1 VGLFDFLKRKYETV
15 SPEKAKAA
23 QENGAMLIDVRES
36 HEYRSGH
43 APGAKHIS
51 VQVIE
56 RRLGEIPKERE
67 IIVICQSGMRSQKAA
82 EILSRNGYKVL
93 NVSGGMIGWQ
103 RAGQK
108 VVK

>member
-1 VGLFDFLKRKYETV
+1 MGLFDFFKKKYQTV
-15 SPEKAKAA
+15 SPAKAKEA
-23 QENGAMLIDVRES
+23 QDAGALLIDVRES

-56 RRLGEIPKERE
+56 RRLGEIPKERP
-67 IIVICQSGMRSQKAA
+67 ILVMCQSGMRSQRAA
-82 EILSRNGYKVL
+82 EILSRNGYQVM
-93 NVSGGMIGWQ
+93 NVSGGIVNWQ
-103 RAGQK
+103 RAGMK

>member
-1 VGLFDFLKRKYETV
+1 MGLFDFLKKKYETV
-15 SPEKAKAA
+15 SPAKAKEA
-23 QENGAMLIDVRES
+23 QDNGAMLIDVRES

-51 VQVIE
+51 VQVVE

-67 IIVICQSGMRSQKAA
+67 IIVVCQSGMRSQKAA
-82 EILSRNGYKVL
+82 DILSRNGYKVL

>member
-1 VGLFDFLKRKYETV
+1 MGLFDFLKKKYQTV
-15 SPEKAKAA
+15 SPAKAVEA
-23 QENGAMLIDVRES
+23 QANGAMLIDVRES

-67 IIVICQSGMRSQKAA
+67 IIVVCQSGMRSQRAA
-82 EILSRNGYKVL
+82 DILSRNGYKVL
-93 NVSGGMIGWQ
+93 NVSGGMVGWQ

>member
-1 VGLFDFLKRKYETV
+1 MGLFDFLKKKYETV
-15 SPEKAKAA
+15 SPAKAKEA
-23 QENGAMLIDVRES
+23 QDAGALLIDVRES

-56 RRLGEIPKERE
+56 RRLGEIPKERP
-67 IIVICQSGMRSQKAA
+67 ILVMCQSGMRSQRAA
-82 EILSRNGYKVL
+82 EILSRNGYQVM
-93 NVSGGMIGWQ
+93 NVSGGIVNWQ
-103 RAGQK
+103 RSGMK

>member
-1 VGLFDFLKRKYETV
+1 MGLFDFFKKKYRTV
-15 SPEKAKAA
+15 SPAKAKEA
-23 QENGAMLIDVRES
+23 QDAGALLIDVRES

-56 RRLGEIPKERE
+56 RRLGDIPKERP
-67 IIVICQSGMRSQKAA
+67 ILVMCQSGMRSQRAA
-82 EILSRNGYKVL
+82 EILSRNGYQVM
-93 NVSGGMIGWQ
+93 NVSGGIVNWQ
-103 RAGQK
+103 RAGMK

>member
-1 VGLFDFLKRKYETV
+1 MGLFDFLKKKYETV
-15 SPEKAKAA
+15 SPAKAKEA
-23 QENGAMLIDVRES
+23 QDHGAMLIDVRES

-67 IIVICQSGMRSQKAA
+67 IIVVCQSGMRSQRAA
-82 EILSRNGYKVL
+82 DILSRNGYKVL

>member
-1 VGLFDFLKRKYETV
+1 MGLFDFLKKKYQTV
-15 SPEKAKAA
+15 SPAKAVEA
-23 QENGAMLIDVRES
+23 QANGAMLIDVRES

-56 RRLGEIPKERE
+56 RRIGEIPKERE
-67 IIVICQSGMRSQKAA
+67 IIVVCQSGMRSQRAA
-82 EILSRNGYKVL
+82 DILSRNGYKVL
-93 NVSGGMIGWQ
+93 NVSGGMVGWQ

>member
-1 VGLFDFLKRKYETV
+1 MGLFDFFKKKYETV
-15 SPEKAKAA
+15 SPAKAKAA
-23 QENGAMLIDVRES
+23 QDEGAMLIDVRES

-56 RRLGEIPKERE
+56 RRLGEIPKERQ
-67 IIVICQSGMRSQKAA
+67 IIVVCQSGMRSQRAA
-82 EILSRNGYKVL
+82 DILSRNGYKVL

-103 RAGQK
+103 RAGMK

>member
-1 VGLFDFLKRKYETV
+1 MGLFDFLKKKYETV
-15 SPEKAKAA
+15 TPAKAKEA
-23 QENGAMLIDVRES
+23 QDAGAMLIDVRES
-36 HEYRSGH
+36 QEYRSGH

-51 VQVIE
+51 VQLIE

-67 IIVICQSGMRSQKAA
+67 IIVVCQSGMRSQKAA
-82 EILSRNGYKVL
+82 EILSRNGYKVM

>member
-1 VGLFDFLKRKYETV
+1 MGLFDFLKKKYETV
-15 SPEKAKAA
+15 SPAKAKEA
-23 QENGAMLIDVRES
+23 QDAGALLIDVRES

-56 RRLGEIPKERE
+56 RRLGEIPKERP
-67 IIVICQSGMRSQKAA
+67 ILVMCQSGMRSQRAA
-82 EILSRNGYKVL
+82 EILSRNGYQVM
-93 NVSGGMIGWQ
+93 NVSGGIVNWQ
-103 RAGQK
+103 RAGMK

>member
-1 VGLFDFLKRKYETV
+1 MGLFDFLKKKYETV
-15 SPEKAKAA
+15 SPAKAKEA
-23 QENGAMLIDVRES
+23 QDNGAMLIDVRES

-67 IIVICQSGMRSQKAA
+67 IIVVCQSGMRSQKAA
-82 EILSRNGYKVL
+82 DILSRNGYKVL
-93 NVSGGMIGWQ
+93 NVSGGMVGWQ

>member
-1 VGLFDFLKRKYETV
+1 MGLFDFLKKKYETV
-15 SPEKAKAA
+15 TPAKAKEA
-23 QENGAMLIDVRES
+23 QDAGAMLIDVRES
-36 HEYRSGH
+36 QEYRSGH

-67 IIVICQSGMRSQKAA
+67 IIVVCQSGMRSQKAA
-82 EILSRNGYKVL
+82 EILSRNGYKVM

>member
-1 VGLFDFLKRKYETV
+1 MGFFDLFKKKYQTV
-15 SPEKAKAA
+15 SPAKALVA
-23 QENGAMLIDVRES
+23 LGEGAMLIDVRES
-36 HEYRSGH
+36 SEYRSAH

-56 RRLGEIPKERE
+56 RRLGEIPKERQ
-67 IIVICQSGMRSQKAA
+67 IIVVCQSGMRSQRAA
-82 EILSRNGYKVL
+82 DILSRNGYKVL

-103 RAGQK
+103 RAGMK

>member
-1 VGLFDFLKRKYETV
+1 MGLFDFLKKKYETV
-15 SPEKAKAA
+15 SPAKAKQA
-23 QENGAMLIDVRES
+23 QDAGAMLIDVRES

-67 IIVICQSGMRSQKAA
+67 IIVVCQSGMRSQKAA
-82 EILSRNGYKVL
+82 DILSRNGYKVL

>member
-1 VGLFDFLKRKYETV
+1 MGLFDFLKKKYETV
-15 SPEKAKAA
+15 SPAKAKEA
-23 QENGAMLIDVRES
+23 QDNGAMLIDVRES

-67 IIVICQSGMRSQKAA
+67 IIVVCQSGMRSQKAA
-82 EILSRNGYKVL
+82 DILSRNGYKVL